1 MPTIK
6 KFKTVEDLEEK
17 IEGYFKRCDKNKKDT
32 FVEGKLKKV
41 PRPIPYTIEGLA
53 AWLEVSR
60 MTLLNYSSREGYEE
74 YFYTIKKAKQRILA
88 NLQERALMGDNV
100 ASITI
105 FNLKNNYGYVDAQ
118 ILTGAN
124 GAPLHA
130 VNVSF
135 TSPGVK
141 PIHEEDQIE
150 E

>member
-17 IEGYFKRCDKNKKDT
+17 IEGYFKRC
-32 FVEGKLKKV
+32 
-41 PRPIPYTIEGLA
+41 TIEGLC
-53 AWLEVSR
+53 AWLEVDR
-60 MTLLNYSSREGYEE
+60 RTILNYQKAEGYEK
-74 YFYTIKKAKQRILA
+74 YFHTIKKAKQRILA